1 MLATQYWVDI
11 RKLGTFTMR
20 SFNKIAKALSD
31 ENRLKML
38 KLLTEKDIC
47 VCEMTELFPISHSQ
61 VSRSLHILHE
71 AGFLKRWHTGKCV
84 VYMADR
90 VDSNAYC
97 QKMLNLIA
105 DSFNEDESIQKLR
118 EKLQQV
124 IERKVREKS
133 R

>member
-1 MLATQYWVDI
+1 MHL
-11 RKLGTFTMR
+11 
-20 SFNKIAKALSD
+20 FNKIAKALSD
-31 ENRLKML
+31 EHRLKML

-47 VCEMTELFPISHSQ
+47 VCEMNELFPMSHSQ
-61 VSRSLHILHE
+61 VSRSLNILFN
-71 AGFLKRWHTGKCV
+71 AGFLKRWHDGKCV

-90 VDSNAYC
+90 VNGNIYC

-118 EKLQQV
+118 EKLQQA
-124 IERKVREKS
+124 IEDKVREKS

>member
-1 MLATQYWVDI
+1 MYL
-11 RKLGTFTMR
+11 
-20 SFNKIAKALSD
+20 FNKIAKALSD

-47 VCEMTELFPISHSQ
+47 VCEMNELFPMSHSQ
-61 VSRSLHILHE
+61 VSRSLNILFN
-71 AGFLKRWHTGKCV
+71 AGFLKRWHDGKCV

-90 VDSNAYC
+90 VSGNIYC

-124 IERKVREKS
+124 IEDKVREKS

>member
-1 MLATQYWVDI
+1 
-11 RKLGTFTMR
+11 
-20 SFNKIAKALSD
+20 
-31 ENRLKML
+31 
-38 KLLTEKDIC
+38 
-47 VCEMTELFPISHSQ
+47 
-61 VSRSLHILHE
+61 
-71 AGFLKRWHTGKCV
+71 
-84 VYMADR
+84 MADR

-124 IERKVREKS
+124 IEEKVREKS

>member
-1 MLATQYWVDI
+1 MQ
-11 RKLGTFTMR
+11 

-47 VCEMTELFPISHSQ
+47 VCEMNELFCVSHSQ
-61 VSRSLHILHE
+61 ISRSLNILFD
-71 AGFLKRWHTGKCV
+71 AGLLKRWHEGKCV

-90 VDSNAYC
+90 VSSSKYC
-97 QKMLNLIA
+97 QNMLSLIA

-118 EKLQQV
+118 ERLQQA
-124 IERKVREKS
+124 IEDKVRERS